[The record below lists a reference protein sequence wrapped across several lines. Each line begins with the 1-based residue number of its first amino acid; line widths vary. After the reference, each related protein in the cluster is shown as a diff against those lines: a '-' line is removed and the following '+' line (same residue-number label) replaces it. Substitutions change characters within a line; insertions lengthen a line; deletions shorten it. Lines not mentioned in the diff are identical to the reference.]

1 MFHYTKYAPPSYSHE
16 LPTLFIQF
24 VFIWM
29 YCTAHSQHSVG
40 NDVVMRFS
48 QWDWNMWRTA
58 LPSYK
63 AVLLFHWYI
72 LPLSTCLALRLYS
85 FPCYSCQETFV
96 FFLSFCWRFIP
107 LIIHYSPWTS
117 QDLLQDAT
125 DWFFFFFSQVERGE
139 HSVLFEFKD
148 YVTCLLWTGDM
159 MALWQGFMSSS

>member
-1 MFHYTKYAPPSYSHE
+1 MLCMPSYSHE
-16 LPTLFIQF
+16 LPTLFIKF
-24 VFIWM
+24 VFIRM

-40 NDVVMRFS
+40 NDVVMLFS

-58 LPSYK
+58 LPSHK

-117 QDLLQDAT
+117 QDLLRTLQT
-125 DWFFFFFSQVERGE
+125 DFFFFSQVERCE
-139 HSVLFEFKD
+139 RSVLFEITD
-148 YVTCLLWTGDM
+148 YVTCLL
-159 MALWQGFMSSS
+159 